1 MVSNKELC
9 DIFLIVKMWLPLI
22 IIIIIINM
30 NYIQH

>member
-22 IIIIIINM
+22 IIIIINM